1 MLFLMNDT
9 VLDVDMR
16 KLVPPAQRARF
27 QALSLPFVMNLGRE
41 MFAEQPLLHKERS
54 DRVLRLAA
62 LILSKAPDVN
72 AALFQAPRAG
82 CAPSEVAAELT
93 EVEPTV
99 LGALYERQRQEAL
112 TPFAVDRE
120 VWRRMAA

>member
-9 VLDVDMR
+9 VLEVDMR
-16 KLVPPAQRARF
+16 KLVTPAQRARF

-41 MFAEQPLLHKERS
+41 MFAEQPLLHQERS
-54 DRVLRLAA
+54 ERVLRLAA

-72 AALFQAPRAG
+72 AALFQASRVGCDPR
-82 CAPSEVAAELT
+82 EVAAELT
-93 EVEPTV
+93 EVDLAV
-99 LGALYERQRQEAL
+99 LGALYERQRKAAL

>member
-1 MLFLMNDT
+1 MLFLINDT

-27 QALSLPFVMNLGRE
+27 QALSLPFVMDLARE
-41 MFAEQPLLHKERS
+41 MFAAEPLLHQERS
-54 DRVLRLAA
+54 ERVMRLAA

-82 CAPSEVAAELT
+82 CAPQEVSAELT
-93 EVEPTV
+93 EVSPTV
-99 LGALYERQRQEAL
+99 LGALYDRQRQAAL
-112 TPFAVDRE
+112 TPAAVDRQI
-120 VWRRMAA
+120 WRRMAA

>member
-9 VLDVDMR
+9 VLEVDMR

-27 QALSLPFVMNLGRE
+27 QALTLPFVMNLGRE
-41 MFAEQPLLHKERS
+41 MFAEQPLIHQERS
-54 DRVLRLAA
+54 ERVLRLAA

-82 CAPSEVAAELT
+82 CAPGEVAAELT
-93 EVEPTV
+93 EVSLPV
-99 LGALYERQRQEAL
+99 LGALYERQRQAAL
-112 TPFAVDRE
+112 TPVAVDRE

>member
-1 MLFLMNDT
+1 MLFLLNDT

-27 QALSLPFVMNLGRE
+27 QALSLPFVMDLGRE
-41 MFAEQPLLHKERS
+41 MFAEQPLLQQTRS
-54 DRVLRLAA
+54 DRVMRLAA
-62 LILSKAPDVN
+62 LILSKAPDIN

-82 CAPSEVAAELT
+82 CAPVEVAAELT
-93 EVEPTV
+93 EVSLSV
-99 LGALYERQRQEAL
+99 LGALYDRQRKAAL
-112 TPFAVDRE
+112 TPAAVDRQ

>member
-72 AALFQAPRAG
+72 AALFQAPREG
-82 CAPSEVAAELT
+82 CAPGEVAAELT
-93 EVEPTV
+93 EVGLAV
-99 LGALYERQRQEAL
+99 LGALYERQRKEVL